1 MHRRH
6 RNRGVGVT
14 HQLGVL
20 TPEIGVLSETFVEW
34 DCNQLLPGRT
44 AVVADP
50 PPLGETV
57 LREPTWKVHGPL
69 LESPPEAG
77 DPPPTPELQDTV
89 ERFLRDQG
97 VQVLL
102 VQYLD
107 LADRWFDLLE
117 RLPIPVW
124 VRGHGADLSARLHPR
139 SARLAGLAGVVVPTL
154 AAAVRLAPGLLPA
167 HQVHVVANHV
177 DVPSRPPGRRDGA
190 DVRCLAVGRLVEK
203 KGHAGLL
210 RAFGEARRHQPGM
223 TLDIVGDG
231 PLRHDL
237 ADLVW
242 ALDLVDSVRL
252 LGARPPEEVLARTA
266 RADVVMH
273 PSVTGPDGDCEGQPL
288 AVLQAMAAARPCVV
302 TDHAGITETIAD
314 GESAMVVREHDVD
327 QLAKAL
333 LTLAEQPALRA
344 RLGNAA
350 WHVATTRH
358 SHLAVRPRLLRLLGL
373 EDHP

>member
-1 MHRRH
+1 M
-6 RNRGVGVT
+6 T
-14 HQLGVL
+14 HPLSVL
-20 TPEIGVLSETFVEW
+20 TPEVGVLSETFVEW

-44 AVVADP
+44 AVVTDP
-50 PPLGETV
+50 PPLGESV
-57 LREPTWKVHGPL
+57 LGQPAWKVHGPL
-69 LESPPEAG
+69 LEVPPESG
-77 DPPPTPELQDTV
+77 DPPPAPEVHDAV

-97 VQVLL
+97 VRVLL

-124 VRGHGADLSARLHPR
+124 VRGHGADLSARLHPHY
-139 SARLAGLAGVVVPTL
+139 ARLAGLAGVVVPTL
-154 AAAVRLAPGLLPA
+154 AAAARLVPSLLPA
-167 HQVHVVANHV
+167 HRVHVVPNHV
-177 DVPSRPPGRRDGA
+177 SVPPRPPGRHGGA
-190 DVRCLAVGRLVEK
+190 DVQCLAVGRLVDK

-237 ADLVW
+237 ADLVC

-252 LGARPPEEVLARTA
+252 LGARPAEEVLARTA
-266 RADVVMH
+266 RADIVVH
-273 PSVTGPDGDCEGQPL
+273 ASVTGPDGDCEGQPL

-302 TDHAGITETIAD
+302 TDHAGITETVTD
-314 GESAMVVREHDVD
+314 GESAVVVREHDVD

-333 LTLAEQPALRA
+333 LALAEQPALRA
-344 RLGNAA
+344 RLGHAA
-350 WHVATTRH
+350 WHVAATRH
-358 SHLAVRPRLLRLLGL
+358 SHQAVRPRLLRLLGL
-373 EDHP
+373 EEHP